1 MTVAVVT
8 DSAASLDA
16 TLVAR
21 HGVTVI
27 HLVVIVDGTAYD
39 DGQLPL
45 AAVLAHPAEVVTTS
59 GPAPGRVATILQRSL
74 EHADEALVLT
84 ISRAMSSTFD
94 AVRVGAQGFGSRVRV
109 VDTGTAAGAQGMVLL
124 HAARFAV
131 AGAALDD
138 IEAAA
143 RRAIARVRLVA
154 TVPTLD
160 RLVHSGRVP
169 GIAGWAGGRLGVNPL
184 FRFADG
190 QVRSLRPAFS
200 RAAALE
206 RVLATWR
213 RSRDP
218 AAGADLHVSAVHA
231 GAAEEAAGLLAAVR
245 AECEP
250 ATAFVGDFSSVMV
263 AHTGAGLVGLAW
275 WWNPVP

>member
-16 TLVAR
+16 ALAAQ

-27 HLVVIVDGTAYD
+27 PLVVIVDGTAYD

-45 AAVLAHPAEVVTTS
+45 ADVLSHPAELVTTS
-59 GPAPGRVATILQRSL
+59 GPAPGRVMTSL
-74 EHADEALVLT
+74 EGSLAHSGEALVLT

-109 VDTGTAAGAQGMVLL
+109 VDTGTAAGAQGLVVL
-124 HAARFAV
+124 HAARCAA
-131 AGAALDD
+131 AGGALDD
-138 IEAAA
+138 VEAAA
-143 RRAIARVRLVA
+143 RRAIARVQLVA
-154 TVPTLD
+154 TVPNLD

-169 GIAGWAGGRLGVNPL
+169 GIAGWAGSRLGVNPL
-184 FRFADG
+184 FRFAEG
-190 QVRSLRPAFS
+190 TVRSLRPAFS

-206 RVLATWR
+206 RILAAWR

-218 AAGADLHVSAVHA
+218 AAGAELHISAVHA
-231 GAAEEAAGLLAAVR
+231 GAGEEANGLLAAAR
-245 AECEP
+245 AECRP
-250 ATAFVGDFSSVMV
+250 ATAFVGDFSPAMV
-263 AHTGAGLVGLAW
+263 AHTGPGLVGLAW
-275 WWNPVP
+275 WWDPLP

>member
-1 MTVAVVT
+1 
-8 DSAASLDA
+8 
-16 TLVAR
+16 
-21 HGVTVI
+21 
-27 HLVVIVDGTAYD
+27 
-39 DGQLPL
+39 
-45 AAVLAHPAEVVTTS
+45 
-59 GPAPGRVATILQRSL
+59 
-74 EHADEALVLT
+74 
-84 ISRAMSSTFD
+84 
-94 AVRVGAQGFGSRVRV
+94 
-109 VDTGTAAGAQGMVLL
+109 
-124 HAARFAV
+124 V

-213 RSRDP
+213 RSGDP
-218 AAGADLHVSAVHA
+218 SARAELHVSAVHA

-275 WWNPVP
+275 WWNPLP